1 MDASNSKAAHLA
13 RLWLWAVRAAEL
25 RVCSHF
31 VWLWDAC
38 SESCAPVVYGSKES
52 PASGML
58 LMIMPSFRAMAVAL

>member
-1 MDASNSKAAHLA
+1 MDASNSKAAHVA

-38 SESCAPVVYGSKES
+38 SESCAPVVYGGKES

-58 LMIMPSFRAMAVAL
+58 LLIMPSFRAMAVAL

>member
-25 RVCSHF
+25 RLCSRF

-38 SESCAPVVYGSKES
+38 NESCAPIVYGSK
-52 PASGML
+52 
-58 LMIMPSFRAMAVAL
+58 